1 MISVYKATDYDDD
14 TAQDDKKDD
23 SIGSAGSLAQ
33 RSERSNRKMSEM
45 WEEDDD
51 LSGDDK
57 SIENT
62 FMF

>member
-1 MISVYKATDYDDD
+1 VISVYKTTDDND

-45 WEEDDD
+45 WEDDD
-51 LSGDDK
+51 ELSGD
-57 SIENT
+57 E
-62 FMF
+62 